1 MMQNFVEVSEGASS
15 DAGCSSAVS
24 SETAGSGSVTAT
36 GSAGGNMVQV
46 TLNGEFEMTSI
57 KIDPIAVDP
66 RDVNMLQDLI
76 VAASHNASEKIKEAI
91 ASKAGPMLGGMGL
104 DMPNMPNL

>member
-1 MMQNFVEVSEGASS
+1 MINPFEMMKNLKEVQNSMEKMKE
-15 DAGCSSAVS
+15 
-24 SETAGSGSVTAT
+24 EMKKISVT

-46 TLNGEFEMTSI
+46 TLNGQFEVTAI

-76 VAASHNASEKIKEAI
+76 VKF
-91 ASKAGPMLGGMGL
+91 
-104 DMPNMPNL
+104 

>member
-1 MMQNFVEVSEGASS
+1 MVNPFDMMKNLGDIQNKLQQAQSKMESIE
-15 DAGCSSAVS
+15 
-24 SETAGSGSVTAT
+24 AT

-46 TLNGEFEMTSI
+46 TINGKFEMKGI

-76 VAASHNASEKIKEAI
+76 VAAHHNAMENIQEKLK
-91 ASKAGPMLGGMGL
+91 SGL
-104 DMPNMPNL
+104 DLSAFMK